1 MKKLL
6 FVVHTLQVG
15 GAERV
20 LINLLKRIDKSKYD
34 ITLLSVVND
43 GIYIDEIKK
52 IEGVKYKYIFD
63 TFFKKSRE
71 DDKSKNHKIC
81 KKIMGYIWK
90 IYILLMK
97 YFPRMLYKNSVKEKY
112 DVEIAFLEGKIAKIV
127 SNSTNKDSKKIV
139 WIHTDINN
147 VSGINIFKN
156 IEEERECYKKF
167 DKIICVSEEVKKRF
181 SQKTGIKEN
190 LYVQINPICSDEIIK
205 KSVEPITKELNHNGR
220 IVCSVGRL
228 VKAKGYDRLLEVH
241 NRLIK
246 EGIIHT
252 LWIIGEGQERK
263 KLENYIT
270 DNHLE
275 DTVNLVGYSKN
286 PFKYVKNADIFV
298 CSSRVEGLSSA
309 VLEATILE
317 KIIVSTNCP
326 GTEEILGS
334 DGQAAMIVENDTEAL
349 YIGLKEILTNPML
362 RDKYQKNIKQ
372 RSKLFNI
379 DNVIKQIEN
388 IFDE

>member
-167 DKIICVSEEVKKRF
+167 DKIICVSEHVKKRF

-190 LYVQINPICSDEIIK
+190 KSDR
-205 KSVEPITKELNHNGR
+205 SHV
-220 IVCSVGRL
+220 
-228 VKAKGYDRLLEVH
+228 
-241 NRLIK
+241 
-246 EGIIHT
+246 
-252 LWIIGEGQERK
+252 
-263 KLENYIT
+263 
-270 DNHLE
+270 
-275 DTVNLVGYSKN
+275 
-286 PFKYVKNADIFV
+286 
-298 CSSRVEGLSSA
+298 
-309 VLEATILE
+309 VL
-317 KIIVSTNCP
+317 
-326 GTEEILGS
+326 
-334 DGQAAMIVENDTEAL
+334 
-349 YIGLKEILTNPML
+349 
-362 RDKYQKNIKQ
+362 
-372 RSKLFNI
+372 
-379 DNVIKQIEN
+379 
-388 IFDE
+388 

>member
-263 KLENYIT
+263 KLENYIA